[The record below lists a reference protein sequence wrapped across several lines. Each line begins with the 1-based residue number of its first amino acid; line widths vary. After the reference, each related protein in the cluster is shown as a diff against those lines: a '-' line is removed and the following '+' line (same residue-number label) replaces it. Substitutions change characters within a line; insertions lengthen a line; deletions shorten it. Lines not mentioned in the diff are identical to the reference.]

1 MSGPI
6 RVVVADRRR
15 AVASLLAAGL
25 EQSGLVSR
33 AAAGMAEVRRLAE
46 AGGTDVVVADIG
58 LLAGRGGGAADGQR
72 GWGREFGVPVIV
84 LSEGAGT
91 DELAPAAVR
100 AGVRGWVPKDSS
112 LAHLL
117 AVIRGVHRGETWVPP
132 LLLTRVVAELVARRD
147 EDDEGAE
154 RLASLTVREREVL
167 GCLCAG
173 MSRPEIGRHLFL
185 STNTVRTHVQNLMV
199 KLDVHSSV
207 AAVALA
213 HRLGLPG
220 DGAQP

>member
-100 AGVRGWVPKDSS
+100 AGS
-112 LAHLL
+112 
-117 AVIRGVHRGETWVPP
+117 GV
-132 LLLTRVVAELVARRD
+132 
-147 EDDEGAE
+147 GAE
-154 RLASLTVREREVL
+154 GQLAGAPAGRDPRGAPGRR
-167 GCLCAG
+167 GCRRCC
-173 MSRPEIGRHLFL
+173 
-185 STNTVRTHVQNLMV
+185 
-199 KLDVHSSV
+199 
-207 AAVALA
+207 
-213 HRLGLPG
+213 
-220 DGAQP
+220 

>member
-1 MSGPI
+1 M
-6 RVVVADRRR
+6 
-15 AVASLLAAGL
+15 
-25 EQSGLVSR
+25 
-33 AAAGMAEVRRLAE
+33 
-46 AGGTDVVVADIG
+46 
-58 LLAGRGGGAADGQR
+58 
-72 GWGREFGVPVIV
+72 
-84 LSEGAGT
+84 
-91 DELAPAAVR
+91 
-100 AGVRGWVPKDSS
+100 
-112 LAHLL
+112 
-117 AVIRGVHRGETWVPP
+117 PP